1 MIPEPL
7 LAKIEAYKKSWKFK
21 EALKIV
27 NGVLAKDPSDKEAL
41 FQVADIEYRQ
51 GEIKRAEK
59 PIDFL
64 LKGAD
69 NDAMSH
75 YVKWVLEMEK
85 TQWVKA
91 KEYFKTAL
99 SLMHEDN
106 PEIMRCYGLCE
117 YRSGNREDGIEYLRK
132 ALEAN
137 KLDAEIILNLIE
149 VLILEKEW
157 DEAQKNIDHFEKN
170 KAKLQLF
177 DRDLSYYEDKI
188 RIFADYVESE
198 GKDEE
203 GEEIGKK

>member
-7 LAKIEAYKKSWKFK
+7 LAKIEAYKKAWKFK
-21 EALKIV
+21 DALKVV
-27 NGVLAKDPSDKEAL
+27 NTVLTKDPSDKEAL

-64 LKGAD
+64 LQGAKE
-69 NDAMSH
+69 DAMSH
-75 YVKWVLEMEK
+75 YVKGVLEMEK

-99 SLMHEDN
+99 TLMHEDN

-132 ALEAN
+132 ALLAN

-149 VLILEKEW
+149 VLILEKERV
-157 DEAQKNIDHFEKN
+157 EAQKYIDHYEKY
-170 KAKLQLF
+170 KPKLQYF
-177 DRDLSYYEDKI
+177 DRDLSYYDDKI
-188 RIFADYVESE
+188 RIFADYVE
-198 GKDEE
+198 EE
-203 GEEIGKK
+203 GEKK

>member
-7 LAKIEAYKKSWKFK
+7 LARIEAYKKSWKFK
-21 EALKIV
+21 EALKLV
-27 NGVLAKDPSDKEAL
+27 NTILSKNPSDKEAL

-69 NDAMSH
+69 QDAMSH
-75 YVKWVLEMEK
+75 YVKGVLEMEK
-85 TQWVKA
+85 THWIQA

-99 SLMHEDN
+99 QLMHEDN

-117 YRSGNREDGIEYLRK
+117 YWSGNREDGIEYLRK

-137 KLDAEIILNLIE
+137 KFDAEIILNLIE
-149 VLILEKEW
+149 VLILEKERV
-157 DEAQKNIDHFEKN
+157 DAQKYIDHYEKY
-170 KAKLQLF
+170 KPKLQYF
-177 DRDLSYYEDKI
+177 DRDLSYYDDKI
-188 RIFADYVESE
+188 RIFADYVEEE
-198 GKDEE
+198 GK
-203 GEEIGKK
+203 

>member
-7 LAKIEAYKKSWKFK
+7 LAKIEAYKKAWKFK
-21 EALKIV
+21 DALKVV
-27 NGVLAKDPSDKEAL
+27 NTVLTKNPSDKEAL

-64 LKGAD
+64 LQGAKE
-69 NDAMSH
+69 DAMSH
-75 YVKWVLEMEK
+75 YVKGVLEMEK

-99 SLMHEDN
+99 QLMHEDN

-117 YRSGNREDGIEYLRK
+117 YWSGNREDGIEYLRK
-132 ALEAN
+132 ALLAN

-149 VLILEKEW
+149 VLILEKERV
-157 DEAQKNIDHFEKN
+157 EARKYIDHYEKY
-170 KAKLQLF
+170 KPKLQYF
-177 DRDLSYYEDKI
+177 DRDLSYYDDKI
-188 RIFADYVESE
+188 RIFTDYVE
-198 GKDEE
+198 EE
-203 GEEIGKK
+203 GEKK

>member
-7 LAKIEAYKKSWKFK
+7 VAKIEGYKKAGKFK

-27 NGVLAKDPSDKEAL
+27 NSVLAKDPSDKEAL

-64 LKGAD
+64 LQGA
-69 NDAMSH
+69 NQDAMSY
-75 YVKWVLEMEK
+75 YVKGVLEMEK

-91 KEYFKTAL
+91 KEYFRTAL
-99 SLMHEDN
+99 DLMHEDN

-117 YRSGNREDGIEYLRK
+117 YWSWNRSDGIEYIRK
-132 ALEAN
+132 ALQAN

-157 DEAQKNIDHFEKN
+157 EDAQEYIAHFEKY
-170 KAKLQLF
+170 KTKLQLF
-177 DRDLSYYEDKI
+177 DRDLSYYEEKI
-188 RIFADYVESE
+188 QIFADYIESE
-198 GKDEE
+198 GEE
-203 GEEIGKK
+203 STEEMSKE